1 MHIPNFAFDVIQAP
15 PSPNLLPHVV
25 TGEWCKSRTM
35 ILTSRLVRDFE
46 CSLSAAAYGKKKK
59 KKSKDR
65 ENKKCQ

>member
-46 CSLSAAAYGKKKK
+46 CSLSAAAYEK